1 MKNFENK
8 LKEILNEIDNGDLKP
23 IEWRHFNTGES
34 EDKGYVIVE
43 TTFKYK
49 MPSPKRLQ
57 ELLDKR
63 YFN

>member
-1 MKNFENK
+1 MEFKNK
-8 LKEILNEIDNGDLKP
+8 LENLLKNESIKP

-34 EDKGYVIVE
+34 EDKDYIIVE

-49 MPSPKRLQ
+49 MPSPKREQ